1 MGAPPYFDQSG
12 EGEGARHQ
20 SAKVDWEV
28 IHLQINCTETT
39 IQHTTGRKCDL
50 EMLVLQSYEEV
61 DCLGPVLE
69 LSPPLAVA
77 SLISVSKSMQ
87 GGKHTRSGSV
97 RSTNVSYDN
106 L

>member
-1 MGAPPYFDQSG
+1 
-12 EGEGARHQ
+12 
-20 SAKVDWEV
+20 
-28 IHLQINCTETT
+28 
-39 IQHTTGRKCDL
+39 
-50 EMLVLQSYEEV
+50 MLVLQSYEEV